1 MIQPHRAEE
10 EKMGIISKQ
19 YPLALCVLGGIV
31 LILSTGLVYSAEQE
45 QTFPP
50 DVQEFISDRVSCDH
64 FRGEPRDFDESYK
77 RKGGKQAEIEEADRA
92 AFLEKMTEKTC
103 FQMDKRLMTLVKKY
117 RADKIVSDML
127 DQYEYL
133 DIGTDYVWINESFPN
148 AKLIQQKLIAKGFSW
163 GYVRLSSKQKD
174 GDEYPVLTVQIGPEV
189 DVNTAQRAL
198 EIILKFASKD
208 VGVVVLPKTSH
219 SYYASRILVGS
230 QPIGN
235 YQIYVGDSIQN
246 LLSPDLTQADFGKFA
261 KLMEPDPTAI
271 GCSKELTAC
280 SNKEGV
286 CLMMNIDDSKCD
298 SVCQAELFRKLYS
311 VGVQPI
317 ASTAP
322 ILHSACIGYRKDKGG
337 TEKGAKCLAD
347 LLGYKPVIEATA
359 AYDPEGCFTYDRAYY
374 VWAH

>member
-1 MIQPHRAEE
+1 MIRLHKTGENKIE
-10 EKMGIISKQ
+10 IIPKSC
-19 YPLALCVLGGIV
+19 PLVFSLLGVLM
-31 LILSTGLVYSAEQE
+31 LIAITASVYGAEQD
-45 QTFPP
+45 QTLPP
-50 DVQEFISDRVSCDH
+50 EVQEFINDRVSCDH

-77 RKGGKQAEIEEADRA
+77 RKFGMQAEKEEAERA
-92 AFLEKMTEKTC
+92 EFLEKTTEKTC
-103 FQMDKRLMTLVKKY
+103 FKMDKRLLTLVRKY
-117 RADKIVSDML
+117 STNKIISDML

-133 DIGTDYVWINESFPN
+133 DIGRDYVWINESFPN

-189 DVNTAQRAL
+189 DVNRAQRAL
-198 EIILKFASKD
+198 EIILKFVPKG

-317 ASTAP
+317 VSTAP